1 MPLMECLCTT
11 GKLSRTQEY
20 RVFPRTGVVKIRDHS
35 AGLRGTHLLVFWGT
49 HDDLSSFE
57 F

>member
-1 MPLMECLCTT
+1 MQLMEYLCTT